1 MSEWG
6 MILNA
11 TIFRTNVKEKNSMFH
26 AYVCQESY
34 GHDMNV
40 ENRGMSM
47 EKILLMVNF
56 IGCN

>member
-11 TIFRTNVKEKNSMFH
+11 TIFRTNIKEKNSTLH

-34 GHDMNV
+34 GNDMNV

-47 EKILLMVNF
+47 EKNLINGGFYWM
-56 IGCN
+56 